1 MDESFLVEKVIL
13 TKFNLCFIIQTQVKS
28 KGNKMKNS
36 WNNYS
41 VGSLIIATLNS
52 GVSYEPSYDPR
63 M

>member
-1 MDESFLVEKVIL
+1 
-13 TKFNLCFIIQTQVKS
+13 
-28 KGNKMKNS
+28 MKNS